1 MSNNITSITSITPIT
16 TTINTIT
23 TITTNTKQT
32 CINYIKKIISTQ
44 DFTQRLYMIMN
55 VTIELYRIFVSSLLI
70 VFVTQNCDGHVCSF
84 GENLIWTDTKNNIG
98 ILCNFI
104 TLFGFI
110 VLYIF
115 EITRENK
122 LIKYLEVN
130 PQNPRDNESLEII
143 FENIPL
149 QYRNKIYK
157 ADYYYEKFTY
167 VCVLLFIINTTASG
181 FVIYDYSL
189 GNQTT
194 TTFIT
199 NVLFMITK
207 VYDTYCVANTEK
219 SVFYSAYLREH
230 VQFNDID
237 PSLKAKLHLDDIEVG
252 IELIHK
258 KKSRRSNS
266 ILENEHEPE
275 PDAIVE
281 KNSKIDDLKRNKVE
295 ETGEANYEMYKN
307 INEKGIEVTEKLSL
321 KESNELNN
329 DEFKEIIID
338 VKDIINNNNIK
349 QHINDVK
356 EYENLIKSEK

>member
-1 MSNNITSITSITPIT
+1 MSNNITSITPITPIT

-44 DFTQRLYMIMN
+44 DFTQRLYMIMS

-157 ADYYYEKFTY
+157 ADYYYEKFTF
-167 VCVLLFIINTTASG
+167 VCVFLFIINTTVSG

-237 PSLKAKLHLDDIEVG
+237 PSLKAKLQLDDIEMG

-266 ILENEHEPE
+266 ILENEPE
-275 PDAIVE
+275 PGLITE
-281 KNSKIDDLKRNKVE
+281 ENIKIDDLKRNKVE
-295 ETGEANYEMYKN
+295 ELDEPNYEIYKN
-307 INEKGIEVTEKLSL
+307 INETGIEVTEKLSL
-321 KESNELNN
+321 KESTELNN

-338 VKDIINNNNIK
+338 VKDINNNI
-349 QHINDVK
+349 DVK

>member
-1 MSNNITSITSITPIT
+1 MS
-16 TTINTIT
+16 NTIT
-23 TITTNTKQT
+23 TITTTTKQNCT
-32 CINYIKKIISTQ
+32 NYIKKIMSSQ
-44 DFTQRLYMIMN
+44 DFSQRLYMTMN
-55 VTIELYRIFVSSLLI
+55 VTIELYRILVSSLLI
-70 VFVTQNCDGHVCSF
+70 VFVPQNCDGHVCSL
-84 GENLIWTDTKNNIG
+84 GENLIWTDAINNTG

-104 TLFGFI
+104 TLSGFI
-110 VLYIF
+110 ILYIF

-167 VCVLLFIINTTASG
+167 VCVFLFIINTIASG
-181 FVIYDYSL
+181 FVIYNYSL

-207 VYDTYCVANTEK
+207 VYDTYYLANTEK

-237 PSLKAKLHLDDIEVG
+237 PSLKEKLHLDDIEIG
-252 IELIHK
+252 LELINK
-258 KKSRRSNS
+258 KKNRRSTS
-266 ILENEHEPE
+266 SLENEILNEE
-275 PDAIVE
+275 NI
-281 KNSKIDDLKRNKVE
+281 KIDDLKRIVIE
-295 ETGEANYEMYKN
+295 ETRKPKYEIYTN
-307 INEKGIEVTEKLSL
+307 INENGVEVTEKILLS
-321 KESNELNN
+321 NTAELTNI
-329 DEFKEIIID
+329 E
-338 VKDIINNNNIK
+338 VKDPNIIVENTINNIK
-349 QHINDVK
+349 QHINDIK
-356 EYENLIKSEK
+356 EDENLIKNET

>member
-1 MSNNITSITSITPIT
+1 
-16 TTINTIT
+16 
-23 TITTNTKQT
+23 
-32 CINYIKKIISTQ
+32 
-44 DFTQRLYMIMN
+44 MN
-55 VTIELYRIFVSSLLI
+55 VKIELYRILDSRLLI
-70 VFVTQNCDGHVCSF
+70 VFVPQNCDQHICSL
-84 GENLIWTDTKNNIG
+84 GENLIWTDAINNTG

-104 TLFGFI
+104 TLCGFI
-110 VLYIF
+110 ILYIF
-115 EITRENK
+115 EISRENK

-167 VCVLLFIINTTASG
+167 VCVFLFIINTISSG
-181 FVIYDYSL
+181 FVIYNYSL

-237 PSLKAKLHLDDIEVG
+237 PSLKSKLNLDDIEIG
-252 IELIHK
+252 LELINK
-258 KKSRRSNS
+258 KKNRRSKPEPIVEENIKIADPKLT
-266 ILENEHEPE
+266 ILEENVEPE
-275 PDAIVE
+275 Y
-281 KNSKIDDLKRNKVE
+281 KIN
-295 ETGEANYEMYKN
+295 TN
-307 INEKGIEVTEKLSL
+307 IN
-321 KESNELNN
+321 
-329 DEFKEIIID
+329 
-338 VKDIINNNNIK
+338 
-349 QHINDVK
+349 
-356 EYENLIKSEK
+356 

>member
-1 MSNNITSITSITPIT
+1 MS
-16 TTINTIT
+16 NTIT
-23 TITTNTKQT
+23 TITTITTTTKQN
-32 CINYIKKIISTQ
+32 CRNYIKKILASQ
-44 DFTQRLYMIMN
+44 DFSQRLYMTMN
-55 VTIELYRIFVSSLLI
+55 VTIELYRILVSSLLI
-70 VFVTQNCDGHVCSF
+70 VFVPQNCDGHVCSL
-84 GENLIWTDTKNNIG
+84 GENLIWTDIINNTG

-104 TLFGFI
+104 TLCGFI
-110 VLYIF
+110 ILYIF

-167 VCVLLFIINTTASG
+167 VCVFLFIINTIASG
-181 FVIYDYSL
+181 FVIYNYSL

-207 VYDTYCVANTEK
+207 VYDTYYLANTEK

-237 PSLKAKLHLDDIEVG
+237 PSLKEKLHLDDIEIG
-252 IELIHK
+252 LELINK
-258 KKSRRSNS
+258 KKNRRSTS
-266 ILENEHEPE
+266 SLENEPEPIVEENIKIKEPNSIIEETSEPE
-275 PDAIVE
+275 Y
-281 KNSKIDDLKRNKVE
+281 KIN
-295 ETGEANYEMYKN
+295 TN
-307 INEKGIEVTEKLSL
+307 INENGVEV
-321 KESNELNN
+321 KEPN
-329 DEFKEIIID
+329 IIVEDSI
-338 VKDIINNNNIK
+338 NNIK
-349 QHINDVK
+349 QHVNDIK
-356 EYENLIKSEK
+356 EHENLLKIEN